1 MRFPH
6 SISGAATLLAALA
19 VLTAFPAPGARA
31 APESD
36 ITIFAAAST
45 SNAITEI
52 VEAWKAAGNGDV
64 HAVFASSGVLARQID
79 NGAPADL
86 FLSANVKWM
95 DWLAGRGLLA
105 DAPVPLFG
113 NTLVL
118 IQPADAAK
126 RLGLNDSLADA
137 LDGERL
143 AIGDPDHVPAGI
155 YARAALER
163 MGLWAELE
171 PRMVRMQNVR
181 AALLLV
187 ERGEAAAGIVY
198 ASDAWINEAVR
209 VADSVAPKIGPPIVY
224 PAAVL
229 RDGKTDVARRF
240 LDYLGT
246 PEARAVFRRHG
257 FDAP

>member
-1 MRFPH
+1 MRFPR
-6 SISGAATLLAALA
+6 SISGAIAALA
-19 VLTAFPAPGARA
+19 VLAASPAPGARA
-31 APESD
+31 APDSEL
-36 ITIFAAAST
+36 TIFAAAST
-45 SNAITEI
+45 SSAIIEITE
-52 VEAWKAAGNGDV
+52 AWEAAGNGHV
-64 HAVFASSGVLARQID
+64 RAVFASSGVLARQID

-105 DAPVPLFG
+105 GEPVTLFG
-113 NTLVL
+113 NSLVL
-118 IQPADAAK
+118 IQPMDAAAQ
-126 RLGLNDSLADA
+126 LELNDSLAGA

-155 YARAALER
+155 YARTALER
-163 MGLWAELE
+163 MGLWRDLE

-187 ERGEAAAGIVY
+187 ERGEAMAGIVY
-198 ASDAWINEAVR
+198 ASDAAISNSVR
-209 VADSVAPKIGPPIVY
+209 VADTVAPKIGPPIVY

-229 RDGKTDVARRF
+229 RDGRTDAARRF
-240 LDYLGT
+240 LDHLGT

>member
-1 MRFPH
+1 MRVLRF
-6 SISGAATLLAALA
+6 ISGVAAVLAALSG
-19 VLTAFPAPGARA
+19 PARA
-31 APESD
+31 APDSD

-45 SNAITEI
+45 NNAITEI
-52 VEAWKAAGNGDV
+52 AAAWKAAGNGHV
-64 HAVFASSGVLARQID
+64 RAVFASSGVLARQID

-105 DAPVPLFG
+105 GEPVTLFG
-113 NTLVL
+113 NSLVL
-118 IQPADAAK
+118 IQPTDAAAQ
-126 RLGLNDSLADA
+126 LGLNDSLADA

-143 AIGDPDHVPAGI
+143 AVGDPDHVPAGI
-155 YARAALER
+155 YARTALER
-163 MGLWAELE
+163 MGLWAGLE

-187 ERGEAAAGIVY
+187 ERGEAMAGIVY
-198 ASDAWINEAVR
+198 ASDAAISNSVR
-209 VADSVAPKIGPPIVY
+209 VADSIAPKIGPPIVY

-229 RDGKTDVARRF
+229 RDGRTDAARRF
-240 LDYLGT
+240 LDHLGT
-246 PEARAVFRRHG
+246 PEARAIFRRHG

>member
-1 MRFPH
+1 MRVLRF
-6 SISGAATLLAALA
+6 ISGVAAVLAALSG
-19 VLTAFPAPGARA
+19 PAGA

-36 ITIFAAAST
+36 VTIFAAAST
-45 SNAITEI
+45 SNAVTEI
-52 VEAWKAAGNGDV
+52 AAAWEAAGNGHV
-64 HAVFASSGVLARQID
+64 HTVFASSGVLARQID

-105 DAPVPLFG
+105 GDSVPLFG
-113 NTLVL
+113 NSLVL
-118 IQPADAAK
+118 IQPAGAAAQ
-126 RLGLNDSLADA
+126 LGLNDALARG

-143 AIGDPDHVPAGI
+143 AVGDPDHVPAGI
-155 YARAALER
+155 YARTALER
-163 MGLWAELE
+163 MGLWAGLE
-171 PRMVRMQNVR
+171 PRLVRMQNVR

-198 ASDAWINEAVR
+198 ASDAAISKSVR
-209 VADSVAPKIGPPIVY
+209 VADMVAPKIGPPIVY
-224 PAAVL
+224 PAAVVK
-229 RDGKTDVARRF
+229 DGKVDPARRF

-246 PEARAVFRRHG
+246 PDAKSIFRRHG

>member
-1 MRFPH
+1 MRVLRF
-6 SISGAATLLAALA
+6 ISGVAAVLAALSG
-19 VLTAFPAPGARA
+19 VARA

-52 VEAWKAAGNGDV
+52 AAAWKAGGNGHV
-64 HAVFASSGVLARQID
+64 HTVFASSGVLARQID
-79 NGAPADL
+79 NGAPANL

-105 DAPVPLFG
+105 GEPVTLFG
-113 NTLVL
+113 NSLVL
-118 IQPADAAK
+118 IQPVDAAAQ
-126 RLGLNDSLADA
+126 LGLNDSLADA

-155 YARAALER
+155 YARTALER
-163 MGLWAELE
+163 MGLWDGLE
-171 PRMVRMQNVR
+171 PRTVRMQNVR

-198 ASDAWINEAVR
+198 ASDAAISKAVR

-229 RDGKTDVARRF
+229 RDGRTDAARRF
-240 LDYLGT
+240 LDHLGT

>member
-1 MRFPH
+1 MKFPR
-6 SISGAATLLAALA
+6 SISGAVALLA
-19 VLTAFPAPGARA
+19 VLAVFFVPGARA

-36 ITIFAAAST
+36 VTIFAAAST

-52 VEAWKAAGNGDV
+52 AEAWKAAGNGHV

-95 DWLAGRGLLA
+95 DWLAGRGMLA
-105 DAPVPLFG
+105 GEPVPLFG
-113 NTLVL
+113 NSLVL
-118 IQPADAAK
+118 IQPAGAAA
-126 RLGLNDSLADA
+126 RLGLNDSLAKA

-155 YARAALER
+155 YARVALER
-163 MGLWAELE
+163 MGLWDALE

-198 ASDAWINEAVR
+198 ASDAAISKAVR
-209 VADSVAPKIGPPIVY
+209 VADSVVSKIGPPIVY

-229 RDGKTDVARRF
+229 HNGRTDAARRF
-240 LDYLGT
+240 LDYLET

>member
-1 MRFPH
+1 MRFPR
-6 SISGAATLLAALA
+6 SISGAIAALA
-19 VLTAFPAPGARA
+19 VLAASPAPGARA
-31 APESD
+31 APDSD

-45 SNAITEI
+45 SNAISEI
-52 VEAWKAAGNGDV
+52 AEAWEAAGNGHV
-64 HAVFASSGVLARQID
+64 RAVFASSGVLARQID

-95 DWLAGRGLLA
+95 DWLAGRNLLA

-113 NTLVL
+113 NSLVL
-118 IQPADAAK
+118 IQPAGAAA
-126 RLGLNDSLADA
+126 RLGLNDSLAGA
-137 LDGERL
+137 LHGERL

-155 YARAALER
+155 YARTALER
-163 MGLWAELE
+163 MGLWDALE

-187 ERGEAAAGIVY
+187 ERGEAMAGIVY
-198 ASDAWINEAVR
+198 ASDAAISNSVR

-229 RDGKTDVARRF
+229 RDGRTDAARRF
-240 LDYLGT
+240 LDHLGT